1 MEDDALIKKIMPHNL
16 EAERSVLGSILMDN
30 ELIASATEHLS
41 GDDFYSKQNGLVFDA
56 MCELYQERK
65 PIDPVTLSDKLKE
78 KNAPEEMNSP
88 EFVKEILN
96 AVPTSANLKHYAQI
110 VYEKST
116 LRRLIRITEDIS
128 KNCYEAQ
135 DKLEDIL
142 EATEKNI
149 FNLVQSRNTREYVPM
164 SDIVIEVLKK
174 IEKASKTKGHI
185 TGLSTGFADLD
196 FKTAGL
202 QPSDFILIAAR
213 PSMGKTAFS
222 LSLLEHVVVKKQQSA
237 AIFSLEM
244 SKEQLVNRLFAMEAR
259 IDAQNIRSGNLTDEE
274 WEHLVNA
281 SEVLGSS
288 KLIIDDTPG
297 ISVAEMRSKCRKY
310 KMDQDIQLVVV
321 DYIQLMSS
329 GGRNDNRQQEVSEIS
344 RSLKGL
350 ARELNVPIIVLSQ
363 LNRAVESRTDHRPML
378 SDIRE
383 SGAIEQDA
391 DVIMFLYRD
400 DYYNPETEEKNVAEV
415 IIAKQR
421 NGPTGTIKLAWQPKY
436 TRFVNMLREGDRN
449 IIPAGTGN
457 FE

>member
-1 MEDDALIKKIMPHNL
+1 MEDDALIKKVMPHNL
-16 EAERSVLGSILMDN
+16 EAERSVIGSILMDN
-30 ELIASATEHLS
+30 ELIASATELLT
-41 GDDFYSKQNGLVFDA
+41 GDDFYSRQNGLVFDA
-56 MCELYQERK
+56 MRELYLERR

-96 AVPTSANLKHYAQI
+96 SVPTSANLKHYAQI

-116 LRRLIRITEDIS
+116 LRRLIHITEDIS
-128 KNCYEAQ
+128 KDCYQAS

-164 SDIVIEVLKK
+164 SDIVIDVLKK
-174 IEKASKTKGHI
+174 IEEASRTKGHI

-222 LSLLEHVVVKKQQSA
+222 LSILDHVIVKKKQSA
-237 AIFSLEM
+237 VIFSLEM

-274 WEHLVNA
+274 WEHLVTA
-281 SEVLGSS
+281 SEVLGNS

-310 KMDQDIQLVVV
+310 KMDQDIQLIVV

-329 GGRNDNRQQEVSEIS
+329 GSGRSDNRQQEISDIS

-350 ARELNVPIIVLSQ
+350 ARELNVPVVVLSQ
-363 LNRAVESRTDHRPML
+363 LNRAVETRTDHRPML

-400 DYYNPETEEKNVAEV
+400 DYYNPETEEKNIAEV

-421 NGPTGTIKLAWQPKY
+421 NGPTGTVKLAWQPKY
-436 TRFVNMLREGDRN
+436 TRFVNLLREGDMAVMPVN
-449 IIPAGTGN
+449 K

>member
-1 MEDDALIKKIMPHNL
+1 MEDEALIKKVMPHNL
-16 EAERSVLGSILMDN
+16 EAERSVIGSILMDN
-30 ELIASATEHLS
+30 ELIAPATEVLT
-41 GDDFYSKQNGLVFDA
+41 GDDFYAKQNGIIFDA
-56 MCELYQERK
+56 MKELYLERK
-65 PIDPVTLSDKLKE
+65 PIDPITLSDKMKE
-78 KNAPEEMNSP
+78 KNAPEEMTSP
-88 EFVKEILN
+88 EFIKEILLS
-96 AVPTSANLKHYAQI
+96 VPTSANLKHYAQI

-128 KNCYEAQ
+128 KDCYLAQ
-135 DKLEDIL
+135 DKLDDIL

-164 SDIVIEVLKK
+164 SDIVIEVLRK
-174 IEKASKTKGHI
+174 IEEASKTKGHI

-222 LSLLEHVVVKKQQSA
+222 LSLLDHVVVKKQLSA

-244 SKEQLVNRLFAMEAR
+244 SKEQLVNRLLAMEAR
-259 IDAQNIRSGNLTDEE
+259 IDAQNIRSGNLSDQE
-274 WEHLVNA
+274 WENLVSA

-297 ISVAEMRSKCRKY
+297 ISITEMRSKCRRY
-310 KMDQDIQLVVV
+310 KMDMDIQLIVV

-329 GGRNDNRQQEVSEIS
+329 GGRSDSRQQEVSDIS
-344 RSLKGL
+344 RSLKGI

-363 LNRAVESRTDHRPML
+363 LNRAVEGRADHRPML

-400 DYYNPETEEKNVAEV
+400 DYYNPETEEKNIAEV

-421 NGPTGTIKLAWQPKY
+421 NGPTGTVKLAWQPQY
-436 TRFVNMLREGDRN
+436 TRFVNLMREGDRA
-449 IIPAGTGN
+449 IMPQA

>member
-16 EAERSVLGSILMDN
+16 EAERSVIGSILMDN
-30 ELIASATEHLS
+30 ELISSATELLS

-56 MCELYQERK
+56 MSELYQERK

-116 LRRLIRITEDIS
+116 LRKLIRITENIS
-128 KNCYEAQ
+128 KDCYQAQ

-174 IEKASKTKGHI
+174 IEQASKTKGHI

-222 LSLLEHVVVKKQQSA
+222 LSVLDHVVVKKQLSA

-244 SKEQLVNRLFAMEAR
+244 SKEQLVNRLLAMEAR
-259 IDAQNIRSGNLTDEE
+259 IDAQNIRSGNLSDEE
-274 WEHLVNA
+274 WENLVNA

-310 KMDQDIQLVVV
+310 KMDQDIQLIVV

-329 GGRNDNRQQEVSEIS
+329 GGKGDNRQQEVSDIS
-344 RSLKGL
+344 RALKGL
-350 ARELNVPIIVLSQ
+350 ARELNVPVIVLSQ

-421 NGPTGTIKLAWQPKY
+421 NGPTGTVKLAWQPKF

-449 IIPAGTGN
+449 IMPVN

>member
-1 MEDDALIKKIMPHNL
+1 MEDDVLIKKIMPHSID
-16 EAERSVLGSILMDN
+16 AERSVIGAILMDN
-30 ELIASATEHLS
+30 ELIAPATEILV
-41 GDDFYSKQNGLVFDA
+41 GEDFYAKQYGLLFDT
-56 MCELYQERK
+56 MRELYTERK
-65 PIDPVTLSDKLKE
+65 PIDPITITEKLKA
-78 KNAPEEMNSP
+78 KAAPEEMTSP
-88 EFVKEILN
+88 EFIREILD
-96 AVPTSANLKHYAQI
+96 AVPTSANMKEYAKI

-116 LRRLIRITEDIS
+116 LRRLIRITEQIS
-128 KNCYEAQ
+128 KDCYLGQ
-135 DKLEDIL
+135 DKLEDVL
-142 EATEKNI
+142 EQTEKNVFDLI
-149 FNLVQSRNTREYVPM
+149 QSRNTREYVPI
-164 SDIVIEVLKK
+164 SDIVIDVLKK
-174 IEKASKTKGHI
+174 IEEASKTKGHI

-222 LSLLEHVVVKKQQSA
+222 LSILEHVVIKKQLSA

-244 SKEQLVNRLFAMEAR
+244 SKESLVNRLLAMESR
-259 IDAQNIRSGNLTDEE
+259 VDAQNIRSGNLSDEE
-274 WEHLVNA
+274 WESLIMS
-281 SEVLGSS
+281 SESIGGS

-297 ISVAEMRSKCRKY
+297 ISVAEMRSKCRRY
-310 KMDQDIQLVVV
+310 KMDQDIQLVII

-329 GGRNDNRQQEVSEIS
+329 GGRTDSRQQELSDIS
-344 RSLKGL
+344 RALKGL
-350 ARELNVPIIVLSQ
+350 ARELNVPVIALSQ

-400 DYYNPETEEKNVAEV
+400 EYYNPETEDKNVAEV

-421 NGPTGTIKLAWQPKY
+421 NGPTGTVKLAWQAKY
-436 TRFVNMLREGDRN
+436 TRFVNLMREGDRGAA
-449 IIPAGTGN
+449 PVN